1 MKTNTKKQKKKLIIT
16 ITAVVLAAWLV
27 VSLAYSAVILVTEK
41 NRCLREAD
49 ISSVNYFN
57 AISPYDPTSLYFH
70 TNTVKNGWTNF
81 DLEKSDEIGN
91 LKSVDNN
98 IFNTDIHIVFETNSE
113 DIIPNY
119 DTDKEIY
126 TSMDGIDEK
135 GYPKKVYG
143 MINYNNLRKSVS
155 DEQYESIKKYLTAAH
170 DKDGNYYELICTEF
184 YYDKEGYAII
194 PKTLEIVRSNSK
206 NELASQDE
214 KVEKYELNPE
224 ISDGIE
230 SIQTGDFQKNV
241 ISDQF
246 FLGEFTSG
254 GLVEENDIKLYY
266 EYYNPY
272 EGNLVTVDSF
282 NYIYKRQNVL
292 SLQLMHTLNDLN
304 TMNSFEYQNGDQTDE
319 LPVTVV
325 ICYAKK
331 INILD
336 NAKTKLI
343 YGISGLFLFFFI
355 IAFILI
361 IMIWK
366 VIKTQ
371 IEEQKKRTEVT
382 NALAHDIKTPLFII
396 EGYAQSLKENLYTE
410 KREHYADKIITHSKE
425 VNSLV
430 HKMLDFSSLLS
441 TSSEL
446 KIENIDTE
454 KLLSDIVSDFK
465 ELSKNKEILLN
476 VKKGTTIAAD
486 KNLLSR
492 ALSNILDNAVKHSDE
507 NSEIKILAD
516 SNSIIVSNICSKITQ
531 EDIKHITEPYYVVD
545 SSRKGYGNGLGLSV
559 VKTICD
565 MHGFVLKISLKDKNI
580 SFEIKLSK

>member
-27 VSLAYSAVILVTEK
+27 VSLAYSAVILFAEK

-70 TNTVKNGWTNF
+70 TNAVKNGWNNF

-113 DIIPNY
+113 DIIPSY

-143 MINYNNLRKSVS
+143 MINYDNLRKSVS
-155 DEQYESIKKYLTAAH
+155 DEQYESIKEYLTATH

-184 YYDKEGYAII
+184 YYDKESYAII

-214 KVEKYELNPE
+214 KIDKYELNPE

-292 SLQLMHTLNDLN
+292 WLQLVHTLNDLN

-319 LPVTVV
+319 TPVTVV